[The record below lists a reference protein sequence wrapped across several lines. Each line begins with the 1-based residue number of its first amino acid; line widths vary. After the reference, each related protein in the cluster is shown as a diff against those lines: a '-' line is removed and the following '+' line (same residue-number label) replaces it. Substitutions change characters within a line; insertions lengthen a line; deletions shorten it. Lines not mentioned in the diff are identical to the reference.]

1 MTQAEQEQFKT
12 HCGGWG
18 RRVRAVVVR
27 LYPFPKNLKKKGP
40 ERGENRGW
48 QKKITTTKPVSQF
61 TSHNSVLSNTPVNT
75 VYVFCN

>member
-27 LYPFPKNLKKKGP
+27 LYPLPKKTKKKQ
-40 ERGENRGW
+40 RGERTGGG
-48 QKKITTTKPVSQF
+48 KKITTKPVSQF
-61 TSHNSVLSNTPVNT
+61 TSHNSVLSNTPANT

>member
-27 LYPFPKNLKKKGP
+27 QYSLPKKK
-40 ERGENRGW
+40 NREGRE
-48 QKKITTTKPVSQF
+48 QGMAKKIITTKPVSQF

-75 VYVFCN
+75 VYFFCN